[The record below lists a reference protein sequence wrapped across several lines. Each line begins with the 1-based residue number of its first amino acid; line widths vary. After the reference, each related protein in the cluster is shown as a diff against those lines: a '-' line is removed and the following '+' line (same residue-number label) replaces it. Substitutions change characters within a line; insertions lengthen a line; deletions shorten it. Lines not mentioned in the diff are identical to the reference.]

1 VDTHASDIGRKAEFA
16 GFMRAYQDVVFS
28 TAARIVG
35 NDAQAEDIAQ
45 EVFLRAYEDFDRL
58 RAGTSAGGWL
68 KTVATNLA
76 LNHVTR
82 YRRRWRFFSEMLA
95 SQDDEEP
102 QLPFAVPEALLSG
115 IETDRRREL
124 VEEALKT
131 LPDAQRVPLVLYHF
145 EEMPYAEIAR
155 RLRISLAKVKVDIF
169 RGRAALA
176 KHLGAGGLADTVTD
190 SQS

>member
-1 VDTHASDIGRKAEFA
+1 MDTHASDIGRKAEFA

>member
-1 VDTHASDIGRKAEFA
+1 
-16 GFMRAYQDVVFS
+16 MRAYQDVVFS

-58 RAGTSAGGWL
+58 RASTSAGGWL

-102 QLPFAVPEALLSG
+102 ELPFAVPEAQLSG

>member
-1 VDTHASDIGRKAEFA
+1 
-16 GFMRAYQDVVFS
+16 MRAYQDVVFS